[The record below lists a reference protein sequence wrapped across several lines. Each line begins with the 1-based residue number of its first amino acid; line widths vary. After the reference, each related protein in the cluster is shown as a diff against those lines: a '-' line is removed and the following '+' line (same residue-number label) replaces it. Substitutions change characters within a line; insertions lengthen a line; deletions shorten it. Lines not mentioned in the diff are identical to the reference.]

1 MEKFG
6 EVFKSFFEST
16 GFMGFFQGDGWMNL
30 IMIII
35 GCVFLYLAI
44 AKKFEPYLLIPIAA
58 GMILTNIPYGHI
70 FVKEGVNYLGQT
82 IADSAGNIMD
92 KAAYLSTYEIP
103 ETMFQEKMLHIA
115 DYEYSGLLGFLY
127 YGVKYEIYP
136 CLIFLGIGATT
147 DFGPLIANKK
157 TMLLGGAAQ
166 IGIFVAFFLAICLGF
181 NAYEAAAIGIIG
193 GADGPT
199 AILVSNSML
208 SASAAGGKLDSLNL
222 QAPIALAAYS
232 YMALV
237 PIIFPPLIRLFTTK
251 KERSIKMEQL
261 RPVSKREKILF
272 PIVVLLFVALIV
284 PAATP
289 LIGCLMLGNLI
300 KESGVVPNLVHT
312 ISNALL
318 YICSICLGL
327 SVGATAIGQSF
338 LTVQTLSI
346 FGLGI
351 LAFIFAAISG
361 LLGGKLM
368 CYLTKG
374 KVNPMIGAAGVSAV
388 PMAARVVQKEGQ
400 REDPTNFLLMHA
412 MGPNVAGVI
421 GSAIAAGILMS
432 IFL

>member
-1 MEKFG
+1 MDKILDLIS
-6 EVFKSFFEST
+6 SFLQNT
-16 GFMGFFQGDGWMNL
+16 GIVAFFQGNGWMNL
-30 IMIII
+30 IMILV
-35 GCVFLYLAI
+35 GCLFLFLAI
-44 AKKFEPYLLIPIAA
+44 KKGFEPYLLIPIAF
-58 GMILTNIPYGHI
+58 GIILANIPGSGV
-70 FVKEGVNYLGQT
+70 FVKEGL
-82 IADSAGNIMD
+82 DSAGNVILNSNGTLLD
-92 KAAYLSTYEIP
+92 GKTL
-103 ETMFQEKMLHIA
+103 A
-115 DYEYSGLLGFLY
+115 DVVDYKYSGLIGMLY

-157 TMLLGGAAQ
+157 TMLLGAAAQ
-166 IGIFVAFFLAICLGF
+166 VGIFAAFFLALALGF
-181 NAYEAAAIGIIG
+181 NSYEAASIGIIG

-199 AILVSNSML
+199 AILVSSKML
-208 SASAAGGKLDSLNL
+208 SASGGDSLGY

-237 PIIFPPLIRLFTTK
+237 PVIFPPIIRLFTTK
-251 KERSIKMEQL
+251 KERLIKMEQL
-261 RPVSKREKILF
+261 REVSKKEKILF
-272 PIVVLLFVALIV
+272 PIVVTLIVCLIV

-300 KESGVVPNLVHT
+300 KESGVVPNLVNT
-312 ISNALL
+312 VANALL
-318 YICSICLGL
+318 YICTICLGL
-327 SVGATAIGQSF
+327 SVGATAVGTTF
-338 LTVQTLSI
+338 LKLETLKI

-351 LAFIFAAISG
+351 TAFIIAAICG

-368 CYLTKG
+368 CVLTKG

-400 REDPTNFLLMHA
+400 KEDPSNFLLMHA

>member
-1 MEKFG
+1 MDKILDLIS
-6 EVFKSFFEST
+6 SFLQNT
-16 GFMGFFQGDGWMNL
+16 GIVAFFQGNGWMNL
-30 IMIII
+30 IMILV
-35 GCVFLYLAI
+35 GCLFLFLAI
-44 AKKFEPYLLIPIAA
+44 KKGFEPYLLIPIAF
-58 GMILTNIPYGHI
+58 GIILANIPGSGV
-70 FVKEGVNYLGQT
+70 FVKEGL
-82 IADSAGNIMD
+82 DSAGNVILNSNGTLLD
-92 KAAYLSTYEIP
+92 GKTL
-103 ETMFQEKMLHIA
+103 A
-115 DYEYSGLLGFLY
+115 DVVDYKYSGLIGMLY

-157 TMLLGGAAQ
+157 TMLLGAAAQ
-166 IGIFVAFFLAICLGF
+166 VGIFAAFFLALALGF
-181 NAYEAAAIGIIG
+181 NSYEAASICIIG

-199 AILVSNSML
+199 AILVSSKML
-208 SASAAGGKLDSLNL
+208 SASGGDSLGY

-237 PIIFPPLIRLFTTK
+237 PVIFPPIIRLFTTK
-251 KERSIKMEQL
+251 KVRLIKIEQL
-261 RPVSKREKILF
+261 REVSKKEKILF
-272 PIVVLLFVALIV
+272 PIVVTLIVCLIV

-300 KESGVVPNLVHT
+300 KESGVVPNLVNT
-312 ISNALL
+312 VANALL
-318 YICSICLGL
+318 YICTICLGL
-327 SVGATAIGQSF
+327 SVGATAVGTTF
-338 LTVQTLSI
+338 LKLETLKI

-351 LAFIFAAISG
+351 AAFIIAAICG

-368 CYLTKG
+368 CVLTKG

-400 REDPTNFLLMHA
+400 KEDPSNFLLMHA

>member
-1 MEKFG
+1 MDKILDLIS
-6 EVFKSFFEST
+6 SFLQNT
-16 GFMGFFQGDGWMNL
+16 GIVAFFQGNGWMNL
-30 IMIII
+30 IMILV
-35 GCVFLYLAI
+35 GCLFLFLAI
-44 AKKFEPYLLIPIAA
+44 KKGFEPYLLIPIAF
-58 GMILTNIPYGHI
+58 GIILANIPGSGV
-70 FVKEGVNYLGQT
+70 FVKEGL
-82 IADSAGNIMD
+82 DSAGNVILNSNGTLLD
-92 KAAYLSTYEIP
+92 GKTL
-103 ETMFQEKMLHIA
+103 A
-115 DYEYSGLLGFLY
+115 DVVDYKYSGLIGMLY

-157 TMLLGGAAQ
+157 TMLLGAAAQ
-166 IGIFVAFFLAICLGF
+166 VGIFAAFFLALALGF
-181 NAYEAAAIGIIG
+181 NSYEAASIGIIG

-199 AILVSNSML
+199 AILVSSKML
-208 SASAAGGKLDSLNL
+208 SASGGNSLGY

-237 PIIFPPLIRLFTTK
+237 PVIFPPIIRLFTTK
-251 KERSIKMEQL
+251 KERLIKMEQL
-261 RPVSKREKILF
+261 REVSKKEKILF
-272 PIVVLLFVALIV
+272 PIVVTLIVCLIV

-300 KESGVVPNLVHT
+300 KESGVVPNLVNT
-312 ISNALL
+312 VANALL
-318 YICSICLGL
+318 YICTICLGL
-327 SVGATAIGQSF
+327 SVGATAVGTTF
-338 LTVQTLSI
+338 LRLETLKI

-351 LAFIFAAISG
+351 GAFIIAAICG

-368 CYLTKG
+368 CVLTKG

-400 REDPTNFLLMHA
+400 KEDPSNFLLMHA